1 MASLNPKTDTLG
13 RRLAA
18 HLLRRTTYNVSK
30 ARINE
35 FAELEVQEAVDRL
48 LQEPLILTEPL
59 DVRTG
64 RPWIYTYYD
73 RPYDSIHRN
82 AVLLWWMQ
90 EAIKN
95 ETISHRMSFFL
106 HTIFTTSW
114 TFNYSRN
121 VFDHHQLLRRYAF
134 GSFKELAKKVTVDNV
149 MLRYLDN
156 HYNTK
161 FNPNENYARE
171 FFELFTVGKGPQIG
185 PGNYTHFTE
194 HDIKEAARLLT
205 GFQATTR
212 RAEERLSSIDP
223 ETGIPRGFA
232 SFSQHDT
239 EDKQFSE
246 AFQNTLITGAVDAE
260 DMFRELDEFVDMVFS
275 QDEAARNICRKI
287 YRFFVS
293 RNITDEIEQDI
304 IEPLADDM
312 RQNDYSFEVVL
323 RRLFESQH
331 FYDEDDADS
340 SNEIIGTLVK
350 SPVEL
355 IFQLIN
361 HFHLEIP
368 DPATNTYNY
377 YMFLYN
383 AILLGMFRKSNF
395 YLFSPPSVAGYPG
408 YYLDPARDRN
418 WFSSN
423 SIVGRYSVPFQ
434 LIKGRSKSRQDPS
447 MGIVNLDVVAFAA
460 NPEYINNPADAYDLV
475 IELAEYLYC
484 EMPDQDRLDYFVH
497 DILLQGIAIEDWT
510 YEWTLYGITG
520 DDSEV
525 RIGLENLLVSM
536 LHTPEY
542 QLM

>member
-1 MASLNPKTDTLG
+1 MASLDPKTGTLG
-13 RRLAA
+13 KRLAA

-30 ARINE
+30 ARIDE
-35 FAELEVQEAVDRL
+35 FATLEVHEAVDRL
-48 LQEPLILTEPL
+48 LQQPVILTEPVEL
-59 DVRTG
+59 ESG

-73 RPYDSIHRN
+73 RYYDSINRN
-82 AVLLWWMQ
+82 SVLLWWMQ
-90 EAIKN
+90 EAIKD
-95 ETISHRMSFFL
+95 ETISHRMGFFL

-134 GSFKELAKKVTVDNV
+134 GSFRELAKKVTVDNL

-171 FFELFTVGKGPQIG
+171 FLELFTIGKGPQIG
-185 PGNYTHFTE
+185 PGDYTTFTE
-194 HDIKEAARLLT
+194 HDVKEAARLLT
-205 GFQATTR
+205 GFEATIKQA
-212 RAEERLSSIDP
+212 AYRLSSIDM
-223 ETGIPRGFA
+223 ETGIPRGYARFTR
-232 SFSQHDT
+232 HDVD
-239 EDKQFSE
+239 DKHFSE
-246 AFQNTLITGAVDAE
+246 AFQNTVITGAMDAE
-260 DMFRELDEFVDMVFS
+260 DMFRELDDFVNMIFN
-275 QDEAARNICRKI
+275 QDEVARNICRKI
-287 YRFFVS
+287 YRFFVN

-304 IEPLADDM
+304 IEPLADEM
-312 RQNDYSFEVVL
+312 RQNDYSLGVVL
-323 RRLFESQH
+323 HRLFKSKH
-331 FYDEDDADS
+331 FYDEDDTDS

-350 SPVEL
+350 SPLEL
-355 IFQLIN
+355 VFQMIN
-361 HFHLEIP
+361 HFGIEIP
-368 DPATNTYNY
+368 DGTTETYFY
-377 YMFLYN
+377 YKFLYN
-383 AILLGMFRKSNF
+383 GLFKNMFRDSDF

-423 SIVGRYSVPFQ
+423 SIIGRYSIPYQ
-434 LIKGRSKSRQDPS
+434 LIKGRIKSRQDPNI
-447 MGIVNLDVVAFAA
+447 GIVKLDAVTFVS
-460 NPEYINNPADAYDLV
+460 NSEHINNPADAYDLV
-475 IELAEYLYC
+475 IELAEYIYC

-510 YEWTLYGITG
+510 YEWTLYEITG

-525 RIGLENLLVSM
+525 RIGLENLLVAM